1 MQATWI
7 TFVIFCRSLNSR
19 YNNILLLPMLTS
31 RTPKASPVLL
41 RSGTTMWFSPQTEA
55 KTTSELSVHLK
66 RKSLK
71 PKPNKHKDIKQQPVH
86 NIPPKRTE
94 SSSLVPT
101 TLQPHQP
108 LLLFRLPG
116 PLHPLSSQGS
126 LPQLLIGKPSQT
138 PQSKI
143 AASESRSTLILCLI
157 VFTIYLS
164 LSEGICFLFKYCP
177 IHIG

>member
-31 RTPKASPVLL
+31 RAPKASPVLS

-86 NIPPKRTE
+86 NIPPKHTE
-94 SSSLVPT
+94 SPSLVPT

-126 LPQLLIGKPSQT
+126 LPQLLIEKPSQT

-143 AASESRSTLILCLI
+143 AAPESRSTLIPCLI

-177 IHIG
+177 IRIG